1 MQLFYAPEGRLRLT
15 VEDRS
20 YLDVLP
26 AWAAPRTHPDQY
38 LSLLDSKGKEIVMLN
53 RLEDA
58 GAENVEVLRQ
68 ELRRRYLYSQVKRV
82 NAVRMEFGATY
93 WSVETDRGHRD
104 FVTQSLQEN
113 AQWIDDEFLLLIDV
127 EGNHY
132 QVKPVSA
139 LDPDSLRRLR
149 SVV

>member
-15 VEDRS
+15 LEDRS
-20 YLDVLP
+20 HLDVVP
-26 AWAAPRTHPDQY
+26 AWAAPRTHPDRY
-38 LSLLDSKGKEIVMLN
+38 LSLLDSKGKEILMLE

-58 GAENVEVLRQ
+58 GADNVEVLRQ
-68 ELRRRYLYSQVKRV
+68 ELHRRYLYSQVRRV

-113 AQWIDDEFLLLIDV
+113 AQWIDEEFLLLIDV

>member
-15 VEDRS
+15 LEDRS
-20 YLDVLP
+20 HLDVVP
-26 AWAAPRTHPDQY
+26 AWAAPRTHPDRY
-38 LSLLDSKGKEIVMLN
+38 LSLLDSKGKEILMLN
-53 RLEDA
+53 RLDDA

-68 ELRRRYLYSQVKRV
+68 ELRRRYLYSQVRRV

-113 AQWIDDEFLLLIDV
+113 AQWIDEEFLLLIDV

>member
-1 MQLFYAPEGRLRLT
+1 MKLFYAPEGRLRLT
-15 VEDRS
+15 LEDRS
-20 YLDVLP
+20 HLDVVP
-26 AWAAPRTHPDQY
+26 AWAAPRTHPDQF
-38 LSLLDSKGKEIVMLN
+38 LSLLDSKGKEILMLD

-58 GAENVEVLRQ
+58 GADNVEVLRQ
-68 ELRRRYLYSQVKRV
+68 ELRRRYLYSQVRRV

-113 AQWIDDEFLLLIDV
+113 AQWIDEEFLLLIDV

>member
-1 MQLFYAPEGRLRLT
+1 MRLFYAPEGRLRLT
-15 VEDRS
+15 LEDRS
-20 YLDVLP
+20 HLDVVP
-26 AWAAPRTHPDQY
+26 AWAAPRTHPDRY
-38 LSLLDSKGKEIVMLN
+38 LSLLDSKGKEILMLE

-58 GAENVEVLRQ
+58 GADNVEVLRQ
-68 ELRRRYLYSQVKRV
+68 ELHRRYLYSQVRRV

-113 AQWIDDEFLLLIDV
+113 AQWIDEEFLLLIDV

>member
-1 MQLFYAPEGRLRLT
+1 MKLFYAPEGRLRLT
-15 VEDRS
+15 MEDRS
-20 YLDVLP
+20 HLDVVP
-26 AWAAPRTHPDQY
+26 AWAAPRTHPDRY
-38 LSLLDSKGKEIVMLN
+38 LSLLDSKGKEILMLE

-58 GAENVEVLRQ
+58 GADNVEVLRQ
-68 ELRRRYLYSQVKRV
+68 ELRRRYLYSQVRRV

-113 AQWIDDEFLLLIDV
+113 AQWIDEEFLLLIDV

>member
-15 VEDRS
+15 LEDRS
-20 YLDVLP
+20 HLVVVP
-26 AWAAPRTHPDQY
+26 AWAAPRTHPDRY
-38 LSLLDSKGKEIVMLN
+38 LSLLDSKGKEILMLD

-58 GAENVEVLRQ
+58 GADNVEVLRQ
-68 ELRRRYLYSQVKRV
+68 ELRRRYLYSQVRRV

-113 AQWIDDEFLLLIDV
+113 AQWIDEDFLLLIDV

>member
-139 LDPDSLRRLR
+139 LDPESLRRLR

>member
-15 VEDRS
+15 LEDRS
-20 YLDVLP
+20 HLDVVP
-26 AWAAPRTHPDQY
+26 AWAAPRTHPDRY
-38 LSLLDSKGKEIVMLN
+38 LSLLDSKGKEILMLE

-58 GAENVEVLRQ
+58 GADNVEVLRQ
-68 ELRRRYLYSQVKRV
+68 ELRRRYLYSQVRRV

-113 AQWIDDEFLLLIDV
+113 AQWIDEEFLLLIDV